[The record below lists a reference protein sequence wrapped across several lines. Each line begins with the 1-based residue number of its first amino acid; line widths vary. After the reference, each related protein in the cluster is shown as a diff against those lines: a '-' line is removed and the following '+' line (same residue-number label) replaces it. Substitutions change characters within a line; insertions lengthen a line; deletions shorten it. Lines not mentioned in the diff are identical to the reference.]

1 MLRYNVDDVEN
12 LLEQWTQ
19 LKTCSKVNNF
29 KFALECQRHKDTI
42 DKLAH
47 TLRQLVF
54 DDANPAS
61 ISKMCSEFEDLTSE
75 YSKLITIEILKNGP
89 ILKSV
94 PKSPP

>member
-1 MLRYNVDDVEN
+1 MLQYNVDDVEC
-12 LLEQWTQ
+12 LIEQWTQ

-54 DDANPAS
+54 DDADPTA
-61 ISKMCSEFEDLTSE
+61 ISKMCSEFKDLTNE

-89 ILKSV
+89 VFKSIS
-94 PKSPP
+94 KSSP